1 MGILIRKPMRMR
13 EKGMRRMI
21 SDSEMQLVQGV
32 DKRGAASDLIENVEE
47 NVVKKGRISEGS
59 STMVSHVA

>member
-1 MGILIRKPMRMR
+1 MRMR

-59 STMVSHVA
+59 LTMVSHVA